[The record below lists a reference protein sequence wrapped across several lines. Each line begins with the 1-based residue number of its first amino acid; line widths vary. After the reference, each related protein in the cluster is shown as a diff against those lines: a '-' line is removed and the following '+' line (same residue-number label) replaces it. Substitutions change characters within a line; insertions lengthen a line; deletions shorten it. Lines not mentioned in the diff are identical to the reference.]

1 MLPEFPEDAYPSVP
15 EMEPLKE
22 ELNNYLLMWKNME
35 QIITE
40 NLIQILTLDISN
52 KTPKELL
59 QKVVETMESKAPCP
73 VFTVKSR
80 HSHWKHVRPRKPA
93 LLASHVNIQ
102 DIWRQHIRH
111 SKSIVNNVD
120 FGQSEQVWGTLSPV
134 MMCGSH
140 RELEF
145 ISKLFV
151 NNN

>member
-1 MLPEFPEDAYPSVP
+1 MNFYPKVVLPEFPEDAYPSVP

-73 VFTVKSR
+73 VSTVKSR
-80 HSHWKHVRPRKPA
+80 HSH
-93 LLASHVNIQ
+93 
-102 DIWRQHIRH
+102 
-111 SKSIVNNVD
+111 
-120 FGQSEQVWGTLSPV
+120 
-134 MMCGSH
+134 
-140 RELEF
+140 
-145 ISKLFV
+145 
-151 NNN
+151 